1 MKTNWFLVMCLF
13 VALSISSAAQI
24 DLSKKIPGIKYQS
37 SYTFDAVIEMQIDF
51 YSPKGKLQESIPY
64 YGHYTNDYQYINIK
78 HKRGNTVYQTLF
90 DIPNNNCLIILG
102 EGEQVM
108 GSASVMKDNSG
119 RTLKELNLLKT
130 NEEKSIAGKNSTK
143 YTFDVPE
150 FKGEMWITQQVKL
163 PNDVGILKASKMGKY
178 YQQLSVD
185 GFVMEITSITP
196 KGRKTVMKTLGF
208 NSSKPLTVTI
218 PEEFGRAINKIDYY
232 EY

>member
-1 MKTNWFLVMCLF
+1 MKTNWFLIMCLL
-13 VALSISSAAQI
+13 VSMAISSAAQI

-37 SYTFDAVIEMQIDF
+37 QYTFDAVIDMQIDF

-64 YGHYTNDYQYINIK
+64 YGHYTNDYKHINIK

-90 DIPNNNCLIILG
+90 DLPNNNCLIVLG
-102 EGEQVM
+102 EGNQVM

-119 RTLKELNLLKT
+119 RTLKKLNLIIT
-130 NEEKSIAGKNSTK
+130 NEVKIIAGKTATK

-150 FKGEMWITQQVKL
+150 FQGEMWITQQVKL

-185 GFVMEITSITP
+185 GFVMEITSLTP

-208 NSSKPLTVTI
+208 NSKKSLSLTI
-218 PEEFGRAINKIDYY
+218 PEDFGRAINKIDFY